1 MNTLGKI
8 PKTATATYAY
18 MMKCEFKFNLVVG
31 SSLAHMS
38 YEMPIRNVVT
48 WNMLIAGK
56 AQNGYSKGVLD

>member
-8 PKTATATYAY
+8 PSTATATDAY

-38 YEMPIRNVVT
+38 YVI
-48 WNMLIAGK
+48 
-56 AQNGYSKGVLD
+56 